1 MSKKPAKLHEN
12 NIFSYVILILWTCV
26 IVFIFGWVIVSSF
39 KTNLEIYQK
48 PWALPAK
55 ATFENY
61 VSAWSTM
68 HMKDYFVNSLIV
80 VFSALAICILISTM
94 ASHAL
99 TRYEYRGR
107 ETLLNLLIATMSVP
121 LQMYIIPLYTSLQNL
136 GLINTRFGLIIVYGS
151 LWFPFSLFVLSGF
164 FKTVPKELEE
174 SALIDG
180 CNEYQI
186 FFHVMVPMV
195 QPGII
200 CISVFNFVAM
210 WNEYLLALVFTNKQK
225 LRTIA
230 LGMYALKDSMMYTSN
245 WGGLFAAI
253 VIMMIPSML
262 IFVTLRKYVIQGLTL
277 GAIKG

>member
-1 MSKKPAKLHEN
+1 MKRKPASIHEK
-12 NIFSYVILILWTCV
+12 NIVSYVVLILWSC
-26 IVFIFGWVIVSSF
+26 IILFIFGWVVVSSL

-48 PWALPAK
+48 PWAFPAK
-55 ATFENY
+55 ATLENY

-80 VFSALAICILISTM
+80 VFSALLICITISTM

-99 TRYEYRGR
+99 TRFEYRGR
-107 ETLLNLLIATMSVP
+107 ETLLNLLVATMSVP
-121 LQMYIIPLYTSLQNL
+121 LQMYIIPLYSNMQKL
-136 GLINTRFGLIIVYGS
+136 GLINTRIGLILVYGA

-164 FKTVPKELEE
+164 FRTVPKELEE

-180 CNEYQI
+180 CNEFQI
-186 FFHVMVPMV
+186 FLHVMIPMV

-210 WNEYLLALVFTNKQK
+210 WNEYLLALVFASKQK

-253 VIMMIPSML
+253 VIMMIPSIL